1 MPVSECYGCVIA
13 VMSLCFTVIIRKEFL
28 LTIAI
33 LCMVDFKHN
42 LHPGFTHWFND
53 RFKGYAMTTPDP
65 DSEPCFTE
73 GKVIAR
79 GSWDEGEQFA
89 DRSKQKFKFLQH
101 QKLIR
106 DFMTEE
112 SPFRGLLLYHKLGSG
127 KTLTAIAVSEQL
139 KKHRQVVV
147 MTPASLRDN
156 FLSELRK
163 SGEEYARI
171 TNTSFQQMIG
181 RDYFFVSYDA
191 SNFPQQL
198 QGIPDGLNNKLLI
211 VDEAHNMISMINNPT
226 STKGEKVYNTIMNAS
241 NCRLL
246 MLSGTP
252 IINDPFE
259 LGIYGNL
266 LQGFLAQTRIDN
278 VVKIKPVDHPST
290 TDNKALLFQDNV
302 TFYHY
307 FVDSSD
313 TVKPELVNTNALKKR
328 LVGSISY
335 YAGLQ
340 PTDKILPEVEMHL
353 VGVEMSSRQR
363 EQYEKVR
370 KLERIDEQKMR
381 KRSATSQKKKTAFG
395 RRAVDLQNLFSTGK
409 QETFVSA
416 FRQQSRQFCNFVF
429 PPNVPR
435 FVPKLGDVNSAASKE
450 IVGLSGHSLID
461 DGVNAEEDATKFSKD
476 VEAIHADSLR
486 TLDEN
491 GEQFFVKELH
501 IHAPKWAVM
510 VDKMQKSPGPIYV
523 YSQYRSLAGVG
534 PFALALRAHGYI
546 EYGWGDK
553 TLYAIKPCPQTPM
566 DHTRDAITGKTW
578 GEMTNQERSQF
589 KPLTYMF
596 WPRSSVKSDRKNHLL
611 NRFNADSNKDGHVI
625 KVFLSTKS
633 GAEGLNL
640 MNVRQVHIMEP
651 YWNDMRIK
659 QAVGRAVRQCSHAT
673 LPKTSRK
680 VDAYIYYATLDT
692 HPIGEDVDEHG
703 KNQTT
708 DQYVF
713 SVANKKQFIIDRVER
728 IMKEIA
734 LDCRINERHNKI
746 NDDFVCYEPVPNE
759 SDLRLDVSQ
768 EAPDRDVFRS
778 KEYVKQ
784 KFRVINLGRPPR
796 RFRIKQDDEY
806 IMKDW
811 HKGKLQVDRAIIPVY
826 HEVNNIVVMQIEL
839 SKDSDTPVFSMVNSA
854 PM

>member
-1 MPVSECYGCVIA
+1 MDPFV
-13 VMSLCFTVIIRKEFL
+13 
-28 LTIAI
+28 
-33 LCMVDFKHN
+33 HN
-42 LHPGFTHWFND
+42 LQTNFVHWFND
-53 RFKGYAMTTPDP
+53 KYKDYTVETPSP
-65 DSEPCFTE
+65 DLEPCFSD

-79 GSWDEGEQFA
+79 GSWDHGDQFA
-89 DRSKQKFKFLQH
+89 DKRTQQFKFLQH

-106 DFMTEE
+106 DFLTEE

-139 KKHRQVVV
+139 KKYRQIVV
-147 MTPASLRDN
+147 MTPAALREN
-156 FLSELRK
+156 FMSELRK
-163 SGEEYARI
+163 SGEEYSRI
-171 TNTSFQQMIG
+171 PDMAFRNEIG
-181 RDYFFVSYDA
+181 RDYFFISYDA

-198 QGIPDGLNNKLLI
+198 RNIPDGLNNKLLI

-226 STKGEKVYNTIMNAS
+226 SSKGEKVYNAVMNAS

-259 LGIYGNL
+259 LGIYANL
-266 LQGFLAQTRIDN
+266 LQGYLTQIKVNN
-278 VVKIKPVDHPST
+278 VWKIKPVEQPQT
-290 TDNKALLFQDNV
+290 TDNKTLLFRDNL

-307 FVDSSD
+307 FVNSTDP
-313 TVKPELVNTNALKKR
+313 VRPELVNTNALKKR

-340 PTDKILPEVEMHL
+340 PADKILPNVERHL
-353 VGVEMSSRQR
+353 VGVEMSTRQH

-381 KRSATSQKKKTAFG
+381 RRTMTTQKKKTAFG
-395 RRAVDLQNLFSTGK
+395 RKAVDLQNLFSTGK

-429 PPNVPR
+429 PPVVPR
-435 FVPKLGDVNSAASKE
+435 YVPKLGDVNSSVRSKNG
-450 IVGLSGHSLID
+450 VSVSSSHSQID
-461 DGVNAEEDATKFSKD
+461 DGVTAEEDTTKFSKD
-476 VEAIHADSLR
+476 IEAIHADALR
-486 TLDEN
+486 KLDEN
-491 GEQFFVKELH
+491 GEQYFVKELH

-510 VDKMQKSPGPIYV
+510 VQKMASSPGPVYV
-523 YSQYRSLAGVG
+523 YSQYRSLAGIG

-546 EYGWGDK
+546 EYGWGDP
-553 TLYAIKPCPQTPM
+553 LIKPCPQEPM
-566 DHTRDAITGKTW
+566 NHTRDAVTGRTW
-578 GEMTNQERSQF
+578 LESTKEQRSKF

-596 WPRSSVKSDRKNHLL
+596 WPRSTTKSDRKNHLL
-611 NRFNADSNKDGHVI
+611 NCFNADSNKFGHDI
-625 KVFLSTKS
+625 RVFLSTKS

-651 YWNDMRIK
+651 YWNDTRIK

-673 LPKTSRK
+673 LPNTSRK
-680 VDAYIYYATLDT
+680 VDAFIYYATLDT
-692 HPIGEDVDEHG
+692 RAIGEDVDEHG
-703 KNQTT
+703 MNQTT

-734 LDCRINERHNKI
+734 LDCRMNERHNKI
-746 NDDFVCYEPVPNE
+746 NDDFVCYEPVPDE
-759 SDLRLDVSQ
+759 GDLRLDMGQ
-768 EAPDRDVFRS
+768 ETPDRDVFRT
-778 KEYVKQ
+778 KEYIKQ
-784 KFRVINLGRPPR
+784 KFRIINLGHPPK
-796 RFRIKQDDEY
+796 RFRIREEDELV
-806 IMKDW
+806 MKDW
-811 HKGKLQVDRAIIPVY
+811 HRGVLHASAVIPVF
-826 HEVNNIVVMQIEL
+826 HEVNNVVLFQIEL
-839 SKDSDTPVFSMVNSA
+839 SKNSKTPIFKRFNSA